1 MTPADVVRFWMEAGE
16 TSWFTKD
23 AVFDGQLA
31 IRFGEALKQARN
43 GAFDGWGAT
52 PEGALGL
59 VLLLDQVSRN
69 IHRGSALAFAA
80 AGFDIAI
87 SARTVDEGEQHPH
100 ALRDANGAPLPGSL
114 NATAEA
120 IRALGRKV
128 LVVPMDLLDSDSALA
143 ACTAVLSGF
152 GRIDVLIN
160 NAIYQGSDLNAGF
173 MELQPE
179 TLERMFKGYI
189 PTPFLLTRA
198 VTQVMAEQGE
208 GVVINVTSGAG
219 ESDPPVAAGKG
230 GWGYAYG
237 AGKAAVSRLSGVVAV
252 ELGDAGVRAY
262 TVNPGVVS
270 TDALAAT
277 IGDQGV
283 RALGGHCAP
292 PEVPAAVMLWLA
304 TSPEA
309 IACRNRTVNAQRLAR
324 EQQLVADWRH
334 A

>member
-1 MTPADVVRFWMEAGE
+1 MNKVAFIT
-16 TSWFTKD
+16 
-23 AVFDGQLA
+23 
-31 IRFGEALKQARN
+31 
-43 GAFDGWGAT
+43 GA
-52 PEGALGL
+52 
-59 VLLLDQVSRN
+59 SRG
-69 IHRGSALAFAA
+69 IGRAAALAFAA

-179 TLERMFKGYI
+179 TLDRMFKGYI
-189 PTPFLLTRA
+189 LTPFLLTRA

-262 TVNPGVVS
+262 TVNPGVVT
-270 TDALAAT
+270 TDALKAT
-277 IGDQGV
+277 IGDKGLIAL
-283 RALGGHCAP
+283 RAGSAP

-304 TSPEA
+304 THEQAPRHQRRT
-309 IACRNRTVNAQRLAR
+309 IAAQPFAL
-324 EQQLVADWRH
+324 EQEIVPDWR
-334 A
+334 

>member
-1 MTPADVVRFWMEAGE
+1 MNKVAFIT
-16 TSWFTKD
+16 
-23 AVFDGQLA
+23 
-31 IRFGEALKQARN
+31 
-43 GAFDGWGAT
+43 GA
-52 PEGALGL
+52 
-59 VLLLDQVSRN
+59 SRG
-69 IHRGSALAFAA
+69 IGRAAALAFAA

-189 PTPFLLTRA
+189 LTPFLLTRA
-198 VTQVMAEQGE
+198 VAQVMAEQGE

-262 TVNPGVVS
+262 TVNPGVVT
-270 TDALAAT
+270 TDALKAT
-277 IGDQGV
+277 IGDKGLIAL
-283 RALGGHCAP
+283 RAGSAP

-304 TSPEA
+304 THEQAPRHQRRT
-309 IACRNRTVNAQRLAR
+309 IAAQPFAL
-324 EQQLVADWRH
+324 EQEIVPDWR
-334 A
+334 